1 MMYVRQA
8 RPLGCRGWEAARRRW
23 RRTKRME
30 RLGRGRRGSM
40 PLRGGVERAPAYTLR
55 IIYWHWIYLKLC
67 YTEAA
72 IVLLRPACLF
82 LSFLPSLLPPYYD
95 RVDLSLP
102 PSLFLSASLLPP
114 SFIPTVSFSFAPTYD
129 SVRFVW
135 PTGRHNSRSLPPKYL
150 MRHAIF
156 TISTPWRSPALKA

>member
-30 RLGRGRRGSM
+30 EEEGSM
-40 PLRGGVERAPAYTLR
+40 PLRSGVERAPAYTLR

-72 IVLLRPACLF
+72 IVLLRLACLF

-95 RVDLSLP
+95 RVDLSL
-102 PSLFLSASLLPP
+102 FLSSLGFSPP
-114 SFIPTVSFSFAPTYD
+114 PLLIPTVSFSFSLPMTLCA
-129 SVRFVW
+129 SS
-135 PTGRHNSRSLPPKYL
+135 GRLAAITLGRSL
-150 MRHAIF
+150 RNI
-156 TISTPWRSPALKA
+156 

>member
-1 MMYVRQA
+1 MSRV
-8 RPLGCRGWEAARRRW
+8 GSGEEKVEKDEKDGDW
-23 RRTKRME
+23 
-30 RLGRGRRGSM
+30 GRGGEGSM

-95 RVDLSLP
+95 RVDLSLSLCFSSPLWSP
-102 PSLFLSASLLPP
+102 PLL
-114 SFIPTVSFSFAPTYD
+114 IPTVSFSFPLPMTLCAP
-129 SVRFVW
+129 S
-135 PTGRHNSRSLPPKYL
+135 GRLAAITLGRSL
-150 MRHAIF
+150 RNI
-156 TISTPWRSPALKA
+156 

>member
-1 MMYVRQA
+1 MYVRQA

-30 RLGRGRRGSM
+30 TGTGEEGSM

-95 RVDLSLP
+95 RVDLSL
-102 PSLFLSASLLPP
+102 FLSFSLLLPP
-114 SFIPTVSFSFAPTYD
+114 PLAHSHRIFLLSPTYD

>member
-8 RPLGCRGWEAARRRW
+8 RPLGCRGWVAVRRR
-23 RRTKRME
+23 RCGRTKRME
-30 RLGRGRRGSM
+30 TAGTGEGSM
-40 PLRGGVERAPAYTLR
+40 PGGVERAPAYTLR

-72 IVLLRPACLF
+72 IVLLRLARLF
-82 LSFLPSLLPPYYD
+82 LSFPSLLPSYYD
-95 RVDLSLP
+95 RVDLTFSLSISFFF
-102 PSLFLSASLLPP
+102 SL
-114 SFIPTVSFSFAPTYD
+114 SFPTLSFSFSLPMTLCASSD
-129 SVRFVW
+129 R
-135 PTGRHNSRSLPPKYL
+135 TGRHNSRSLPPKYL

>member
-1 MMYVRQA
+1 
-8 RPLGCRGWEAARRRW
+8 
-23 RRTKRME
+23 ME
-30 RLGRGRRGSM
+30 TGTGEEGSM

-95 RVDLSLP
+95 RVDLLP
-102 PSLFLSASLLPP
+102 LSLFLLLLSSRPP
-114 SFIPTVSFSFAPTYD
+114 LLIPTVSFSFPLPMTLCA
-129 SVRFVW
+129 SS
-135 PTGRHNSRSLPPKYL
+135 GRLAAITLGRSL
-150 MRHAIF
+150 RNI
-156 TISTPWRSPALKA
+156 

>member
-30 RLGRGRRGSM
+30 TGTGEEGSM

-95 RVDLSLP
+95 RVDLSL
-102 PSLFLSASLLPP
+102 FLSFSLLLSSRPP
-114 SFIPTVSFSFAPTYD
+114 LLIPTVSFSFPLPMTLCA
-129 SVRFVW
+129 SS
-135 PTGRHNSRSLPPKYL
+135 GRLAAITLGRSL
-150 MRHAIF
+150 RNI
-156 TISTPWRSPALKA
+156 

>member
-1 MMYVRQA
+1 
-8 RPLGCRGWEAARRRW
+8 
-23 RRTKRME
+23 ME
-30 RLGRGRRGSM
+30 TGTGEEGSM

-95 RVDLSLP
+95 RVDLSL
-102 PSLFLSASLLPP
+102 FLSFSLLLSSRPP
-114 SFIPTVSFSFAPTYD
+114 PLLIPTVSFSFPLPMTLCA
-129 SVRFVW
+129 SS
-135 PTGRHNSRSLPPKYL
+135 GRLAAITLGRSL
-150 MRHAIF
+150 RNI
-156 TISTPWRSPALKA
+156 

>member
-1 MMYVRQA
+1 
-8 RPLGCRGWEAARRRW
+8 
-23 RRTKRME
+23 ME
-30 RLGRGRRGSM
+30 TGTGEEGSM

-95 RVDLSLP
+95 RVDLSL
-102 PSLFLSASLLPP
+102 FLSFSLLLSSPP
-114 SFIPTVSFSFAPTYD
+114 PCSF
-129 SVRFVW
+129 
-135 PTGRHNSRSLPPKYL
+135 PPYL
-150 MRHAIF
+150 
-156 TISTPWRSPALKA
+156 SPFPYL

>member
-1 MMYVRQA
+1 
-8 RPLGCRGWEAARRRW
+8 
-23 RRTKRME
+23 ME
-30 RLGRGRRGSM
+30 TGTGEEGSM

-95 RVDLSLP
+95 RVDFSLSLCFSP
-102 PSLFLSASLLPP
+102 PPPLL
-114 SFIPTVSFSFAPTYD
+114 IPTVSFSFSLPMTLCA
-129 SVRFVW
+129 SS
-135 PTGRHNSRSLPPKYL
+135 GRLAAITLGRSL
-150 MRHAIF
+150 RNI
-156 TISTPWRSPALKA
+156 

>member
-1 MMYVRQA
+1 MGSGEEEVEKDEKD
-8 RPLGCRGWEAARRRW
+8 GDCRDG
-23 RRTKRME
+23 
-30 RLGRGRRGSM
+30 GRGRC
-40 PLRGGVERAPAYTLR
+40 RGGVERAPAYTLR

-72 IVLLRPACLF
+72 IVLLRPVRLF

-95 RVDLSLP
+95 RVDSSLSLYLALSFSLSLLSSSCAP
-102 PSLFLSASLLPP
+102 FAHSHRIFLFLS
-114 SFIPTVSFSFAPTYD
+114 TYD

-135 PTGRHNSRSLPPKYL
+135 STGRHNSRSLPPKYL

-156 TISTPWRSPALKA
+156 TISTPWRSSALKA

>member
-1 MMYVRQA
+1 MGSGEEEVEKDEKD
-8 RPLGCRGWEAARRRW
+8 GDCRDG
-23 RRTKRME
+23 
-30 RLGRGRRGSM
+30 GRGRC
-40 PLRGGVERAPAYTLR
+40 RGGVERAPAYTLR

-72 IVLLRPACLF
+72 IVLLRPARLF
-82 LSFLPSLLPPYYD
+82 LSFPPSLLPSYYD
-95 RVDLSLP
+95 RVDSSLSLTLLLSSCTP
-102 PSLFLSASLLPP
+102 PAHSHRIFLFL
-114 SFIPTVSFSFAPTYD
+114 PTYD

-156 TISTPWRSPALKA
+156 TISTPWRSSALKA

>member
-30 RLGRGRRGSM
+30 TGTGEEGSM
-40 PLRGGVERAPAYTLR
+40 LLRGGVERAPAYTLR

-95 RVDLSLP
+95 RVDLSL
-102 PSLFLSASLLPP
+102 SLSASLLLPARSHRIFLFP
-114 SFIPTVSFSFAPTYD
+114 STYG